1 MKKIALIIF
10 GAVILTACNSVQ
22 SAISKVGGKQASI
35 VNTQWILAETVK
47 GKTPT
52 LSIENGKISGNSGC
66 NSYFGGVTL
75 DATAGNFSA
84 TNLATTKMACSDM
97 AIESNFLS
105 MLGQADKY
113 VVSENTLSLYKGQIL
128 LMKFNKQ

>member
-1 MKKIALIIF
+1 MKQIALIIF
-10 GAVILTACNSVQ
+10 GAMVLTACASVQ
-22 SAISKVGGKQASI
+22 NAISKVGGKQASI
-35 VNTQWILAETVK
+35 DNTQWVLAETVK

-52 LSIENGKISGNSGC
+52 LSIENSKITGNAGC

-75 DATAGNFSA
+75 DTTAGNFSA
-84 TNLATTKMACSDM
+84 TNLASTKMACSDM
-97 AIESNFLS
+97 TTEDNFLM

-113 VVSENTLSLYKGQIL
+113 VVSGNTLSLYKGQIL

>member
-10 GAVILTACNSVQ
+10 GAMILTACTSVQ

-35 VNTQWILAETVK
+35 VNTQWVLAETVK

-97 AIESNFLS
+97 ATESNFLS